1 MRPDGTPMSSDSRLA
16 LSLRAASS
24 RFRKRPG
31 CATGGIGLS
40 SVIVDDLDVASVAFF
55 KLEKDAPARIHGHRP
70 LMSAIAF
77 ELVKPDAPQRAQ
89 VLQRRR
95 HIERQQQIY

>member
-1 MRPDGTPMSSDSRLA
+1 MSVMRPDGTPMSRDSRLA

-24 RFRKRPG
+24 RFRIRPG

-40 SVIVDDLDVASVAFF
+40 FVIVDDLDVVSIAFF
-55 KLEKDAPARIHGHRP
+55 KLETNAPARIHGHCP
-70 LMSAIAF
+70 LMSPTAF

-89 VLQRRR
+89 VLKRRR
-95 HIERQQQIY
+95 HIERK